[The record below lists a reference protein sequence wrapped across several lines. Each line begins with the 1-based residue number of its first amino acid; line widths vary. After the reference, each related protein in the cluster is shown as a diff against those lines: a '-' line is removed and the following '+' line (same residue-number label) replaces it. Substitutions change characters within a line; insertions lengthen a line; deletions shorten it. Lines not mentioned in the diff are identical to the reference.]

1 MTLMSVIVFLVIGAA
16 AGWLAG
22 VIVKGRGFGILGDIV
37 IGIIGAFLGGF
48 LLIAFGLAGLVGAGV
63 ISAILVATVG
73 AVILLVIVKI
83 IKKL

>member
-1 MTLMSVIVFLVIGAA
+1 MTLMSVIVFLIIGAA

-22 VIVKGRGFGILGDIV
+22 VIVKGRGFGVLGDIV

-63 ISAILVATVG
+63 ISAILVATLG

>member
-1 MTLMSVIVFLVIGAA
+1 MTLMSVIVFLIIGAA

>member
-22 VIVKGRGFGILGDIV
+22 VIVKGRGFGVLGDIV

>member
-1 MTLMSVIVFLVIGAA
+1 MTLMSMIVFLIIGAA

-83 IKKL
+83 FKKL

>member
-1 MTLMSVIVFLVIGAA
+1 MTLMSVIVFLIIGAA

-22 VIVKGRGFGILGDIV
+22 VIVKGRGFGVLGDIV

-83 IKKL
+83 FKKL

>member
-1 MTLMSVIVFLVIGAA
+1 MSMIVFLIIGAA

-83 IKKL
+83 FKKL

>member
-48 LLIAFGLAGLVGAGV
+48 LLIAFGLAGLAGAGV

>member
-1 MTLMSVIVFLVIGAA
+1 MTLMSVIVFLIIGAA

-22 VIVKGRGFGILGDIV
+22 VIVKGRGFGVLGDIV